1 MPLKNYLA
9 PLISFGV
16 IYSACPVCAQET
28 QLSLNAP
35 APARPGRITSPL
47 QLSPQASESA
57 QLSGIATI
65 FDKLKQQQDLL
76 SSSEPLSLSTLEH
89 RQRFIY
95 LHNKIT
101 DRVQAAN
108 LQINS
113 ARGNIEAAIAQ
124 IYELRAYITEQRNRI
139 THRNSQINLFSG
151 GFTKMIG
158 YGIALAPVTAIP
170 TNVLEVFDG
179 GVQASLSAL
188 ALREQKQEQKLE
200 HGAPPILTAF
210 FAEQPSEYYP
220 PMVWRYLNNLPPG
233 ATRSRRQ
240 QLIASWRKSKL
251 LETSKTKGPVT
262 VQLLDQRLAMLS
274 DIKAVVT
281 QMHNELMQLADA
293 VVLTYDYDPEF

>member
-1 MPLKNYLA
+1 MHFQTVVVALFSVATICGA
-9 PLISFGV
+9 PVTAQSER
-16 IYSACPVCAQET
+16 AQAQE
-28 QLSLNAP
+28 LAVLP
-35 APARPGRITSPL
+35 APEISPRL
-47 QLSPQASESA
+47 TIQAAESA
-57 QLSGIATI
+57 ELSGVRSVLERLEKQRQLLNSQEPISLETIA
-65 FDKLKQQQDLL
+65 
-76 SSSEPLSLSTLEH
+76 S

-95 LHNKIT
+95 LRNKIT
-101 DRVQAAN
+101 DRIQAAN

-113 ARGNIEAAIAQ
+113 ARGNIEASIAQ

-151 GFTKMIG
+151 GFTKIIG
-158 YGIALAPVTAIP
+158 YGIALAPVSAIP

-210 FAEQPSEYYP
+210 FADKPSEYYP
-220 PMVWRYLNNLPPG
+220 SMVWRYLNNVPSG
-233 ATRSRRQ
+233 GTRSRRQ
-240 QLIASWRKSKL
+240 QLIASWTKSKL

-293 VVLTYDYDPEF
+293 VVLTYDQDPDL